1 MPERWLNCRWLMP
14 FWFRICMTRVPMP
27 IDTSHQCFFEAN
39 LNTNVTK
46 FKPYAK
52 SIDTSVQC
60 AMVEAVYKESKT
72 EVMLSANDVS
82 GSC

>member
-1 MPERWLNCRWLMP
+1 
-14 FWFRICMTRVPMP
+14 
-27 IDTSHQCFFEAN
+27 
-39 LNTNVTK
+39 
-46 FKPYAK
+46 
-52 SIDTSVQC
+52 VQC

>member
-14 FWFRICMTRVPMP
+14 FRFRICMTRVPML
-27 IDTSHQCFFEAN
+27 IETSHQCFFEAN

-46 FKPYAK
+46 FKLYAK
-52 SIDTSVQC
+52 SIDTSVQR
-60 AMVEAVYKESKT
+60 AILENVYKETKA
-72 EVMLSANDVS
+72 EVMLSAYGVP